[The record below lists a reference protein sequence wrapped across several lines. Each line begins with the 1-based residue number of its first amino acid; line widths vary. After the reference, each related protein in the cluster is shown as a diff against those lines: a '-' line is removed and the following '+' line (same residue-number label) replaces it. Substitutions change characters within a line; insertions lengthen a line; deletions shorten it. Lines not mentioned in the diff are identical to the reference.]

1 MNPKTI
7 GLVLMLA
14 ALPAMGQQV
23 YKCQTPEGTLLL
35 QQAPCKEEAAAPE
48 ADELLDRQQRNA
60 EVLESL
66 TRQTATYQEGSLGG
80 LGGYSGGG
88 GRSHGGHKP
97 VHVRS
102 YTRGDGTR
110 VDSHYRAAP
119 GHGTR

>member
-7 GLVLMLA
+7 GLVLMLV

-23 YKCQTPEGTLLL
+23 YKCRTPEGTLLL
-35 QQAPCKEEAAAPE
+35 QQAPCKEDAAEPD
-48 ADELLDRQQRNA
+48 ADELLTRQQRNA

-66 TRQTATYQEGSLGG
+66 TRQTSTYQEGSLGG
-80 LGGYSGGG
+80 FGGYGGGG
-88 GRSHGGHKP
+88 GRSHSVHGP

-110 VDSHYRAAP
+110 VNSYYRSAP

>member
-7 GLVLMLA
+7 GFVLMLA

-35 QQAPCKEEAAAPE
+35 QQAPCKEEAAAPA
-48 ADELLDRQQRNA
+48 ADELLERQQRNA

-80 LGGYSGGG
+80 LGGYGGGG
-88 GRSHGGHKP
+88 GRSRGGHGP

-102 YTRGDGTR
+102 YTRGDGTH
-110 VDSHYRAAP
+110 VNSYYRAAP